1 MFSVIVFWLS
11 CSVVS
16 YFVVRLCHWMLD
28 AADRRTQRMTT
39 YVWRKRDRRK
49 ALIVSAF
56 GPMSLFILALVT
68 VICFAIWVSGIK
80 GGGDKASW

>member
-1 MFSVIVFWLS
+1 
-11 CSVVS
+11 
-16 YFVVRLCHWMLD
+16 
-28 AADRRTQRMTT
+28 
-39 YVWRKRDRRK
+39 
-49 ALIVSAF
+49 LIVSAF